1 MRRVKPIPQFLFLIL
16 CVLTLANISTSGG
29 NSVNSTQPE
38 KKPVE
43 VASKIVPVLSVG
55 DGIRI
60 GLVQVSGPK
69 EYVEKVKAV
78 AAIEGDY
85 RDLVRYRALVPIE
98 TEKIVE
104 NITRVPFVAVSGVVD
119 LKVS

>member
-1 MRRVKPIPQFLFLIL
+1 MVKFILPFLFLIL
-16 CVLTLANISTSGG
+16 CVFTLANISTTGG
-29 NSVNSTQPE
+29 SSPNSTQPGKE
-38 KKPVE
+38 AVE
-43 VASKIVPVLSVG
+43 IGNKIVPVLNIG

-78 AAIEGDY
+78 AALEGDFK
-85 RDLVRYRALVPIE
+85 DLVRYRALVPIE

-104 NITRVPFVAVSGVVD
+104 NIKRVPFVAVSGVVD